1 MLTLIGLGLSDE
13 QDLTL
18 RGIEAAKEADK
29 VYCEFYTGKWAGS
42 TESLQEIVKNQVFVL
57 KRSDME
63 EGSGR
68 ILQEAKAKDVVI
80 FTQGDPMVATTHS
93 MLLVEARKMG
103 IETRIIHNS
112 SIFSAVAE
120 TGLHIYKF
128 GATVTIP
135 FMEKTMGKLPKSVYD
150 LIGENRSRGLH
161 TLCLL
166 DINSDATGFMT
177 PTQAVDTLLAMERQF
192 GEGVIGPGQKMVVL
206 CKAGGKTQIFYDE
219 VEMLQVGA
227 LESTPSVLIVPGN
240 LHFTEEDYL
249 QKFRSQ

>member
-13 QDLTL
+13 YDLTL
-18 RGIEAAKEADK
+18 RGIEAAKAADK
-29 VYCEFYTGKWAGS
+29 VYCEFYTGKWGGS
-42 TESLQEIVKNQVFVL
+42 VENLQNIVGHQVFL
-57 KRSDME
+57 LRRADME
-63 EGSGR
+63 EGSHK
-68 ILQEAKAKDVVI
+68 ILQEALTKDVVI

-103 IETRIIHNS
+103 IETGIVHNS

-120 TGLHIYKF
+120 TGLHVYKF

-150 LIGENRSRGLH
+150 LIGHNRARGLH

-166 DINSDATGFMT
+166 DINADATGFMT
-177 PTQAVDTLLAMERQF
+177 PAQAADTILAMERHF
-192 GEGVIGPGQKMVVL
+192 GEGVIAPGQKVVVL
-206 CKAGGKTQIFYDE
+206 SKAGGESEMFYDE
-219 VEMLQVGA
+219 IEAFHAGVA
-227 LESTPSVLIVPGN
+227 NSTPSILVVPGQ

-249 QKFRSQ
+249 QKFRYS